1 MSNST
6 KSLLLLLVA
15 SVCLLVLLVSFR
27 DPPQNPCSPKKAL
40 DTDRTN
46 AQPGPFPRP
55 QVDRPQETRQIQVT
69 RDVAETQAGTCAVS
83 LVDDAGAPVPN
94 LSVRWRCT
102 GGNFKAIKGSSTSDG
117 SGCFSVEVLRPG
129 QLSLECPDEHWLLPP
144 DHGVPEEGHTL
155 VIQATRAVM
164 VKLLILGANDEPFT
178 GDASAREAVA
188 EGRPCR
194 FTQELLFNG
203 TDPVPMTR
211 IPVGCAIRVHVR
223 ASMLGYEAQTRFISH
238 AELIDGRTVLLKLSP
253 SNGYSDGILE
263 LDLSGWQGLA
273 SSVEVSELGCQAGAM
288 SGGPDRFVSKTLW
301 RSRPGRPGSYIVR
314 ISGRPNWE
322 STPIEITAG
331 ETTRVTPDLYLPCQ
345 ITIRI
350 LDSAGQ
356 PLPGAVLT
364 RRTRPYVFYGFRGD
378 GPAVESGM
386 QNIAGQDGCVA
397 LSEMR
402 AGKHRFLVEANG
414 YDPQTLEFDL
424 TAGELRDGG
433 IVYLSKA
440 KCRVV
445 VKLKGM
451 RENQAYTVAVGQP
464 LGNLVR
470 FAKLTTDSELVFEN
484 LPARPYLITV
494 VAGTG
499 GKPATAELN
508 PTAQSPEAAVE
519 IDVSMLEP
527 KHRK

>member
-1 MSNST
+1 
-6 KSLLLLLVA
+6 
-15 SVCLLVLLVSFR
+15 
-27 DPPQNPCSPKKAL
+27 
-40 DTDRTN
+40 
-46 AQPGPFPRP
+46 
-55 QVDRPQETRQIQVT
+55 
-69 RDVAETQAGTCAVS
+69 
-83 LVDDAGAPVPN
+83 
-94 LSVRWRCT
+94 
-102 GGNFKAIKGSSTSDG
+102 
-117 SGCFSVEVLRPG
+117 
-129 QLSLECPDEHWLLPP
+129 
-144 DHGVPEEGHTL
+144 
-155 VIQATRAVM
+155 
-164 VKLLILGANDEPFT
+164 
-178 GDASAREAVA
+178 
-188 EGRPCR
+188 
-194 FTQELLFNG
+194 
-203 TDPVPMTR
+203 
-211 IPVGCAIRVHVR
+211 
-223 ASMLGYEAQTRFISH
+223 
-238 AELIDGRTVLLKLSP
+238 
-253 SNGYSDGILE
+253 
-263 LDLSGWQGLA
+263 
-273 SSVEVSELGCQAGAM
+273 M

-451 RENQAYTVAVGQP
+451 RENQAYIFP
-464 LGNLVR
+464 MPDH
-470 FAKLTTDSELVFEN
+470 KEELAEYFEEV
-484 LPARPYLITV
+484 LADYRDYPEDPGYDERIKIEAMRRAGYKAARDAART
-494 VAGTG
+494 
-499 GKPATAELN
+499 AT
-508 PTAQSPEAAVE
+508 
-519 IDVSMLEP
+519 
-527 KHRK
+527 